1 MEPEG
6 DPGVVSRSVKEERV
20 ESPALS
26 CLSMKSNWSMIEPIH
41 FREETMPPDLSA
53 SLLTVHHFRCPLCSD
68 VMRDPVSIPCGH
80 SYCRQCISTH
90 WAQPGHAG
98 NYVCP
103 QCNKRFRAKPVLYTN
118 AALAKVLQ
126 ELQQVGLSPAL
137 PALGY
142 AGPVDVACDICS
154 GQKLRAVKSCLT
166 CTVSYC
172 ELHVR
177 QHYTIPALQRH
188 TLADVIGY
196 GGHKGHHGNTGK
208 TERIKEKNEDED
220 EVEGSVSKKMKMG
233 EEDSELKK
241 IISELKKENSVLKQ
255 EAIEK
260 QRMDTIN
267 KLRSDLQQKA
277 AETERG
283 NLENITAGWVEVP
296 ALGRP
301 IHPGMLYDCCS
312 ESFTPDVLC
321 DSDNKIKGKISL
333 PFPFTETK
341 VIETDSLQER
351 FRALGLDQPIRTSFL
366 SGLVEVRGAA
376 EYLNHPLLHKGD
388 YVTLHYKRT
397 TRLDQ
402 LTSFLLEKVRRP
414 EVIQQQTATHVVMA
428 VTYGT
433 QAFIVCKTNRTWT
446 TSKVINKLKKMIQLL
461 TAEDEAAQLAKSS
474 GLTCTYYGD
483 LETNRGD
490 REITDLCKSFPKLLG
505 PSGEKA
511 VPLRVWLCPLKN
523 LHPAATCVRE
533 MSEDLQSR
541 VEREM
546 EHYRC
551 IGTRCEEIVKHE
563 WVSKVQDLKD
573 KLIHF
578 IDLIQ
583 QYLAQLQKLMGR
595 VLVSVRS
602 GVQEEK
608 AVEEEM
614 IGHDLS
620 PFRMEATGQWLD
632 DKQAELKF
640 LESLDSKIRS
650 KMVSTDQLQKVIS
663 NSKTDTVVCFTL
675 TSLGETDQYLSSL
688 KQHLDSLQTYSHTRP
703 GHRYQHTQPW
713 FKSEENKERVTTA
726 ARAFLDFI
734 VTKKLKFVA
743 TSIPDDSTPGASIR
757 LYQGGKLVDSDYEAV
772 SKPETVKVVD
782 TQQSSVTLC
791 LSPSKTGQ
799 TDRFRVEYR
808 PVRPDLFFLHEEKN
822 WRSMMTRENGEA
834 FVISGLERDTQ
845 YQIRHRAED
854 MAGVTSEF
862 SDITV
867 TETGSG
873 SEPGRPVVQSADRN
887 SVSLTWRRPAE
898 AAEGRPVLHYRLEY
912 REEGQEEWVILLTDR
927 DECVYSLTPTHTS
940 CRVRVCAIY
949 RDGDMSEPSKETVIP
964 LAADVTLDPDT
975 AHCELILSDNG
986 RRVTAGKNRKVP
998 NNPLRFDG
1006 WSCILGKEG
1015 FHSGRHFWHVEVNIE
1030 VEASW
1035 AVGVTRESAE
1045 RKGWFSFSPNEGYW
1059 CLSKPSYSST
1069 LCVFK
1074 TNLPW
1079 PSNLKVLDVCVDIE
1093 ERWVSFYNAVSRS
1106 HVYTIT
1112 DMVFTKGERI
1122 YPLFR
1127 TYGRD
1132 KGLVIQELK

>member
-1 MEPEG
+1 MH
-6 DPGVVSRSVKEERV
+6 
-20 ESPALS
+20 L
-26 CLSMKSNWSMIEPIH
+26 I
-41 FREETMPPDLSA
+41 
-53 SLLTVHHFRCPLCSD
+53 
-68 VMRDPVSIPCGH
+68 SI
-80 SYCRQCISTH
+80 SI
-90 WAQPGHAG
+90 
-98 NYVCP
+98 
-103 QCNKRFRAKPVLYTN
+103 L
-118 AALAKVLQ
+118 
-126 ELQQVGLSPAL
+126 
-137 PALGY
+137 
-142 AGPVDVACDICS
+142 I
-154 GQKLRAVKSCLT
+154 
-166 CTVSYC
+166 
-172 ELHVR
+172 
-177 QHYTIPALQRH
+177 
-188 TLADVIGY
+188 
-196 GGHKGHHGNTGK
+196 
-208 TERIKEKNEDED
+208 
-220 EVEGSVSKKMKMG
+220 
-233 EEDSELKK
+233 
-241 IISELKKENSVLKQ
+241 
-255 EAIEK
+255 
-260 QRMDTIN
+260 
-267 KLRSDLQQKA
+267 
-277 AETERG
+277 
-283 NLENITAGWVEVP
+283 VP

-312 ESFTPDVLC
+312 ESFTPGNSTFK
-321 DSDNKIKGKISL
+321 DSGMDENNIN
-333 PFPFTETK
+333 TK

-461 TAEDEAAQLAKSS
+461 TAEDGAAQLAKSS

-490 REITDLCKSFPKLLG
+490 REITDLCESFPKLLG

-523 LHPAATCVRE
+523 LHPAATSVRE

-583 QYLAQLQKLMGR
+583 EYLAQLQKLMGR

-614 IGHDLS
+614 KGHDLS

-675 TSLGETDQYLSSL
+675 TSLGETDLYLSSL

-757 LYQGGKLVDSDYEAV
+757 LYQGGRLVDSDYKAV

-782 TQQSSVTLC
+782 TQQSSVTL
-791 LSPSKTGQ
+791 P
-799 TDRFRVEYR
+799 
-808 PVRPDLFFLHEEKN
+808 
-822 WRSMMTRENGEA
+822 
-834 FVISGLERDTQ
+834 
-845 YQIRHRAED
+845 
-854 MAGVTSEF
+854 
-862 SDITV
+862 
-867 TETGSG
+867 
-873 SEPGRPVVQSADRN
+873 
-887 SVSLTWRRPAE
+887 
-898 AAEGRPVLHYRLEY
+898 
-912 REEGQEEWVILLTDR
+912 
-927 DECVYSLTPTHTS
+927 
-940 CRVRVCAIY
+940 
-949 RDGDMSEPSKETVIP
+949 
-964 LAADVTLDPDT
+964 DVTLDPDT

-998 NNPLRFDG
+998 NNPQRFDG

-1035 AVGVTRESAE
+1035 AVGVTREFAE

-1059 CLSKPSYSST
+1059 CLSKPSCSST

>member
-1 MEPEG
+1 M
-6 DPGVVSRSVKEERV
+6 
-20 ESPALS
+20 SPCVDY
-26 CLSMKSNWSMIEPIH
+26 CLISNC
-41 FREETMPPDLSA
+41 
-53 SLLTVHHFRCPLCSD
+53 SL
-68 VMRDPVSIPCGH
+68 PCG
-80 SYCRQCISTH
+80 
-90 WAQPGHAG
+90 
-98 NYVCP
+98 
-103 QCNKRFRAKPVLYTN
+103 
-118 AALAKVLQ
+118 
-126 ELQQVGLSPAL
+126 LS
-137 PALGY
+137 
-142 AGPVDVACDICS
+142 
-154 GQKLRAVKSCLT
+154 
-166 CTVSYC
+166 
-172 ELHVR
+172 
-177 QHYTIPALQRH
+177 
-188 TLADVIGY
+188 
-196 GGHKGHHGNTGK
+196 
-208 TERIKEKNEDED
+208 
-220 EVEGSVSKKMKMG
+220 
-233 EEDSELKK
+233 
-241 IISELKKENSVLKQ
+241 
-255 EAIEK
+255 
-260 QRMDTIN
+260 
-267 KLRSDLQQKA
+267 
-277 AETERG
+277 
-283 NLENITAGWVEVP
+283 GWVEVP

-301 IHPGMLYDCCS
+301 IHPGMLYDYS
-312 ESFTPDVLC
+312 LC

-333 PFPFTETK
+333 LFQSTETK

-366 SGLVEVRGAA
+366 SGLVEVGGAA

-446 TSKVINKLKKMIQLL
+446 MSKVINKLQKMIQLL
-461 TAEDEAAQLAKSS
+461 TAEDGAAKLAKSS

-490 REITDLCKSFPKLLG
+490 REIPDLCESFPKLLG

-533 MSEDLQSR
+533 ISEDLQSR
-541 VEREM
+541 
-546 EHYRC
+546 
-551 IGTRCEEIVKHE
+551 EEIVKHE

-573 KLIHF
+573 KLINF

-583 QYLAQLQKLMGR
+583 QYQTQLQKLMGR

-614 IGHDLS
+614 KGHDLS

-675 TSLGETDQYLSSL
+675 TSLGETDLYLSSL
-688 KQHLDSLQTYSHTRP
+688 KQHLDSLQTYSQTRP

-726 ARAFLDFI
+726 ARTFLDFI
-734 VTKKLKFVA
+734 KVTKKLKFVA
-743 TSIPDDSTPGASIR
+743 ASIPDDSTPGASIR
-757 LYQGGKLVDSDYEAV
+757 LYQGGRLVDSDYEAV
-772 SKPETVKVVD
+772 SKPETRR
-782 TQQSSVTLC
+782 
-791 LSPSKTGQ
+791 
-799 TDRFRVEYR
+799 DR
-808 PVRPDLFFLHEEKN
+808 
-822 WRSMMTRENGEA
+822 T
-834 FVISGLERDTQ
+834 
-845 YQIRHRAED
+845 
-854 MAGVTSEF
+854 
-862 SDITV
+862 
-867 TETGSG
+867 SG
-873 SEPGRPVVQSADRN
+873 S
-887 SVSLTWRRPAE
+887 
-898 AAEGRPVLHYRLEY
+898 
-912 REEGQEEWVILLTDR
+912 
-927 DECVYSLTPTHTS
+927 YS
-940 CRVRVCAIY
+940 
-949 RDGDMSEPSKETVIP
+949 
-964 LAADVTLDPDT
+964 DVTLDPDT

-998 NNPLRFDG
+998 NNPQRFDG

-1015 FHSGRHFWHVEVNIE
+1015 FRSGRHFWHVEVNIE

-1112 DMVFTKGERI
+1112 DMVFTKGEMI

>member
-1 MEPEG
+1 
-6 DPGVVSRSVKEERV
+6 
-20 ESPALS
+20 
-26 CLSMKSNWSMIEPIH
+26 
-41 FREETMPPDLSA
+41 
-53 SLLTVHHFRCPLCSD
+53 
-68 VMRDPVSIPCGH
+68 
-80 SYCRQCISTH
+80 
-90 WAQPGHAG
+90 
-98 NYVCP
+98 
-103 QCNKRFRAKPVLYTN
+103 
-118 AALAKVLQ
+118 
-126 ELQQVGLSPAL
+126 
-137 PALGY
+137 
-142 AGPVDVACDICS
+142 
-154 GQKLRAVKSCLT
+154 
-166 CTVSYC
+166 
-172 ELHVR
+172 
-177 QHYTIPALQRH
+177 
-188 TLADVIGY
+188 
-196 GGHKGHHGNTGK
+196 
-208 TERIKEKNEDED
+208 EK
-220 EVEGSVSKKMKMG
+220 
-233 EEDSELKK
+233 
-241 IISELKKENSVLKQ
+241 
-255 EAIEK
+255 
-260 QRMDTIN
+260 
-267 KLRSDLQQKA
+267 SDL
-277 AETERG
+277 
-283 NLENITAGWVEVP
+283 VP

-312 ESFTPDVLC
+312 ESFTPGNSTFNGMDE
-321 DSDNKIKGKISL
+321 NNIN
-333 PFPFTETK
+333 

-461 TAEDEAAQLAKSS
+461 TAEDGAAQLAKSS

-490 REITDLCKSFPKLLG
+490 REITDLCESFPKLLG

-523 LHPAATCVRE
+523 LHPAATSVRE

-583 QYLAQLQKLMGR
+583 EYLAQLQKLMGR

-614 IGHDLS
+614 KGHDLS

-675 TSLGETDQYLSSL
+675 TSLGETDLYLSSL

-757 LYQGGKLVDSDYEAV
+757 LYQGGRLVDSDYKA
-772 SKPETVKVVD
+772 
-782 TQQSSVTLC
+782 
-791 LSPSKTGQ
+791 
-799 TDRFRVEYR
+799 
-808 PVRPDLFFLHEEKN
+808 
-822 WRSMMTRENGEA
+822 
-834 FVISGLERDTQ
+834 
-845 YQIRHRAED
+845 
-854 MAGVTSEF
+854 
-862 SDITV
+862 
-867 TETGSG
+867 
-873 SEPGRPVVQSADRN
+873 PGRPVVQSADRN

-898 AAEGRPVLHYRLEY
+898 A
-912 REEGQEEWVILLTDR
+912 
-927 DECVYSLTPTHTS
+927 
-940 CRVRVCAIY
+940 
-949 RDGDMSEPSKETVIP
+949 
-964 LAADVTLDPDT
+964 
-975 AHCELILSDNG
+975 LILSDNG

-998 NNPLRFDG
+998 NNPQRFDG

-1035 AVGVTRESAE
+1035 AVGVTREFAE

-1059 CLSKPSYSST
+1059 CLSKPSCSST

>member
-1 MEPEG
+1 
-6 DPGVVSRSVKEERV
+6 
-20 ESPALS
+20 
-26 CLSMKSNWSMIEPIH
+26 
-41 FREETMPPDLSA
+41 
-53 SLLTVHHFRCPLCSD
+53 
-68 VMRDPVSIPCGH
+68 MRDPVSIPCGH
-80 SYCRQCISTH
+80 SYCRECISTH

-103 QCNKRFRAKPVLYTN
+103 QCNKRFRTKPVLYTN

-126 ELQQVGLSPAL
+126 ELQQVGFSPAL
-137 PALGY
+137 PALSY

-154 GQKLRAVKSCLT
+154 GQKRRAVKSCLT

-177 QHYTIPALQRH
+177 QHYTIPALRRH

-208 TERIKEKNEDED
+208 TERIKEERNNED

-260 QRMDTIN
+260 QRMDIRTADLYKTIN

-283 NLENITAGWVEVP
+283 NLEDITAGWVEVP

-312 ESFTPDVLC
+312 ESFTPD
-321 DSDNKIKGKISL
+321 NKIKGKLSL

-366 SGLVEVRGAA
+366 SGLVDVGGAA

-446 TSKVINKLKKMIQLL
+446 MSKVINKLKKMIQLL
-461 TAEDEAAQLAKSS
+461 TAEDGAAQLAKSS

-490 REITDLCKSFPKLLG
+490 REITDLCESFPKLLG
-505 PSGEKA
+505 PSGEKD

-523 LHPAATCVRE
+523 LYPAAPCVRE
-533 MSEDLQSR
+533 ISEDLQSR

-551 IGTRCEEIVKHE
+551 TGTRCEEIVKHE

-602 GVQEEK
+602 GVQDEK

-614 IGHDLS
+614 KGHDLS

-650 KMVSTDQLQKVIS
+650 KMVSIDQLQKVIS

-675 TSLGETDQYLSSL
+675 TSLGETDLYLSSL
-688 KQHLDSLQTYSHTRP
+688 KQHLDNLQTYSQTRP
-703 GHRYQHTQPW
+703 GHRYQHIQPW

-734 VTKKLKFVA
+734 KVTKKLKFVA

-757 LYQGGKLVDSDYEAV
+757 LYQGGRLVNSDYEAV

-782 TQQSSVTLC
+782 TRQSSVTLR
-791 LSPSKTGQ
+791 LSPSKTGH

-822 WRSMMTRENGEA
+822 WRSMTTGENGEA

-912 REEGQEEWVILLTDR
+912 REEGQDEWVILLTDG

-949 RDGDMSEPSKETVIP
+949 REGDMSEPSKETVIP

-998 NNPLRFDG
+998 NNPQRFDG

-1015 FHSGRHFWHVEVNIE
+1015 FRSGRHFWHVEVNIE
-1030 VEASW
+1030 VE
-1035 AVGVTRESAE
+1035 
-1045 RKGWFSFSPNEGYW
+1045 
-1059 CLSKPSYSST
+1059 
-1069 LCVFK
+1069 

>member
-1 MEPEG
+1 M
-6 DPGVVSRSVKEERV
+6 
-20 ESPALS
+20 
-26 CLSMKSNWSMIEPIH
+26 SNQ
-41 FREETMPPDLSA
+41 LN
-53 SLLTVHHFRCPLCSD
+53 L
-68 VMRDPVSIPCGH
+68 
-80 SYCRQCISTH
+80 
-90 WAQPGHAG
+90 
-98 NYVCP
+98 P
-103 QCNKRFRAKPVLYTN
+103 Q
-118 AALAKVLQ
+118 
-126 ELQQVGLSPAL
+126 
-137 PALGY
+137 
-142 AGPVDVACDICS
+142 
-154 GQKLRAVKSCLT
+154 
-166 CTVSYC
+166 
-172 ELHVR
+172 
-177 QHYTIPALQRH
+177 
-188 TLADVIGY
+188 
-196 GGHKGHHGNTGK
+196 
-208 TERIKEKNEDED
+208 
-220 EVEGSVSKKMKMG
+220 
-233 EEDSELKK
+233 
-241 IISELKKENSVLKQ
+241 
-255 EAIEK
+255 
-260 QRMDTIN
+260 
-267 KLRSDLQQKA
+267 
-277 AETERG
+277 
-283 NLENITAGWVEVP
+283 VP

-312 ESFTPDVLC
+312 ESFTPDFLC
-321 DSDNKIKGKISL
+321 DSDNKIKRKISL

-366 SGLVEVRGAA
+366 SGLVDVGGAA

-402 LTSFLLEKVRRP
+402 LTFFLLEKVRCP
-414 EVIQQQTATHVVMA
+414 EVIQQQTSTHMVMA

-446 TSKVINKLKKMIQLL
+446 MSKVINKLKKMIQLL
-461 TAEDEAAQLAKSS
+461 TAEDGAAQLATSS

-490 REITDLCKSFPKLLG
+490 REITDLSESFPKLLG
-505 PSGEKA
+505 LSGEKA

-523 LHPAATCVRE
+523 LYPAATCVRE
-533 MSEDLQSR
+533 ISEDLQSR

-546 EHYRC
+546 EHYRYT
-551 IGTRCEEIVKHE
+551 GTRCEEMVKHE

-573 KLIHF
+573 KLIRF

-595 VLVSVRS
+595 MLVSVRS
-602 GVQEEK
+602 EVQEEK

-614 IGHDLS
+614 KGHDLS

-663 NSKTDTVVCFTL
+663 NSKTDT
-675 TSLGETDQYLSSL
+675 
-688 KQHLDSLQTYSHTRP
+688 HLDSLQTYSQTRP

-713 FKSEENKERVTTA
+713 FKSEENKNRVTTA
-726 ARAFLDFI
+726 ARAFLDFVK

-743 TSIPDDSTPGASIR
+743 TSIPNDSTPGASIR
-757 LYQGGKLVDSDYEAV
+757 LYQGGRLVDSDYEAV

-782 TQQSSVTLC
+782 TE
-791 LSPSKTGQ
+791 Q
-799 TDRFRVEYR
+799 T
-808 PVRPDLFFLHEEKN
+808 
-822 WRSMMTRENGEA
+822 
-834 FVISGLERDTQ
+834 
-845 YQIRHRAED
+845 
-854 MAGVTSEF
+854 
-862 SDITV
+862 
-867 TETGSG
+867 
-873 SEPGRPVVQSADRN
+873 
-887 SVSLTWRRPAE
+887 
-898 AAEGRPVLHYRLEY
+898 
-912 REEGQEEWVILLTDR
+912 
-927 DECVYSLTPTHTS
+927 
-940 CRVRVCAIY
+940 
-949 RDGDMSEPSKETVIP
+949 
-964 LAADVTLDPDT
+964 DVTLDPDT

-986 RRVTAGKNRKVP
+986 RRMTVGKNRKVP
-998 NNPLRFDG
+998 NNPQRFDG
-1006 WSCILGKEG
+1006 WACILGKEG
-1015 FHSGRHFWHVEVNIE
+1015 FRSGRHFWHVEVNIE

-1035 AVGVTRESAE
+1035 AVGVTRSLL
-1045 RKGWFSFSPNEGYW
+1045 KGKDGS
-1059 CLSKPSYSST
+1059 LSHQMNST

-1132 KGLVIQELK
+1132 KGLMIQELK

>member
-1 MEPEG
+1 M
-6 DPGVVSRSVKEERV
+6 
-20 ESPALS
+20 
-26 CLSMKSNWSMIEPIH
+26 SNQ
-41 FREETMPPDLSA
+41 LN
-53 SLLTVHHFRCPLCSD
+53 L
-68 VMRDPVSIPCGH
+68 
-80 SYCRQCISTH
+80 
-90 WAQPGHAG
+90 
-98 NYVCP
+98 P
-103 QCNKRFRAKPVLYTN
+103 Q
-118 AALAKVLQ
+118 
-126 ELQQVGLSPAL
+126 
-137 PALGY
+137 
-142 AGPVDVACDICS
+142 
-154 GQKLRAVKSCLT
+154 
-166 CTVSYC
+166 
-172 ELHVR
+172 
-177 QHYTIPALQRH
+177 
-188 TLADVIGY
+188 
-196 GGHKGHHGNTGK
+196 
-208 TERIKEKNEDED
+208 
-220 EVEGSVSKKMKMG
+220 
-233 EEDSELKK
+233 
-241 IISELKKENSVLKQ
+241 
-255 EAIEK
+255 
-260 QRMDTIN
+260 
-267 KLRSDLQQKA
+267 
-277 AETERG
+277 
-283 NLENITAGWVEVP
+283 VP

-312 ESFTPDVLC
+312 ESFTPGNSTFK
-321 DSDNKIKGKISL
+321 DSGMDENNIN
-333 PFPFTETK
+333 
-341 VIETDSLQER
+341 ER

-461 TAEDEAAQLAKSS
+461 TAEDGAAQLAKSS

-490 REITDLCKSFPKLLG
+490 REITDLCESFPKLLG

-523 LHPAATCVRE
+523 LHPAATSVRE

-583 QYLAQLQKLMGR
+583 EYLAQLQKLMGR

-614 IGHDLS
+614 KGHDLS

-675 TSLGETDQYLSSL
+675 TSLGETDLYLSSL

-757 LYQGGKLVDSDYEAV
+757 LYQGGRLVDSDYKAV
-772 SKPETVKVVD
+772 SKPETHD
-782 TQQSSVTLC
+782 
-791 LSPSKTGQ
+791 
-799 TDRFRVEYR
+799 DRR
-808 PVRPDLFFLHEEKN
+808 K
-822 WRSMMTRENGEA
+822 WGT
-834 FVISGLERDTQ
+834 
-845 YQIRHRAED
+845 
-854 MAGVTSEF
+854 
-862 SDITV
+862 
-867 TETGSG
+867 
-873 SEPGRPVVQSADRN
+873 
-887 SVSLTWRRPAE
+887 
-898 AAEGRPVLHYRLEY
+898 
-912 REEGQEEWVILLTDR
+912 
-927 DECVYSLTPTHTS
+927 
-940 CRVRVCAIY
+940 
-949 RDGDMSEPSKETVIP
+949 
-964 LAADVTLDPDT
+964 DVTLDPDT

-998 NNPLRFDG
+998 NNPQRFDG

-1035 AVGVTRESAE
+1035 AVGVTREFAE

-1059 CLSKPSYSST
+1059 CLSKPSCSST

>member
-1 MEPEG
+1 M
-6 DPGVVSRSVKEERV
+6 
-20 ESPALS
+20 SPCVDYCLIS
-26 CLSMKSNWSMIEPIH
+26 YCSLPCCLS
-41 FREETMPPDLSA
+41 
-53 SLLTVHHFRCPLCSD
+53 
-68 VMRDPVSIPCGH
+68 
-80 SYCRQCISTH
+80 
-90 WAQPGHAG
+90 
-98 NYVCP
+98 
-103 QCNKRFRAKPVLYTN
+103 
-118 AALAKVLQ
+118 
-126 ELQQVGLSPAL
+126 
-137 PALGY
+137 
-142 AGPVDVACDICS
+142 
-154 GQKLRAVKSCLT
+154 
-166 CTVSYC
+166 
-172 ELHVR
+172 
-177 QHYTIPALQRH
+177 
-188 TLADVIGY
+188 
-196 GGHKGHHGNTGK
+196 
-208 TERIKEKNEDED
+208 
-220 EVEGSVSKKMKMG
+220 
-233 EEDSELKK
+233 
-241 IISELKKENSVLKQ
+241 
-255 EAIEK
+255 
-260 QRMDTIN
+260 
-267 KLRSDLQQKA
+267 
-277 AETERG
+277 
-283 NLENITAGWVEVP
+283 GWVEVP

-312 ESFTPDVLC
+312 ESFTPGNSTFNGMDE
-321 DSDNKIKGKISL
+321 NNIN
-333 PFPFTETK
+333 
-341 VIETDSLQER
+341 ER

-461 TAEDEAAQLAKSS
+461 TAEDGAAQLAKSS

-490 REITDLCKSFPKLLG
+490 REITDLCESFPKLLG

-523 LHPAATCVRE
+523 LHPAATSVRE

-583 QYLAQLQKLMGR
+583 EYLAQLQKLMGR

-614 IGHDLS
+614 KGHDLS

-675 TSLGETDQYLSSL
+675 TSLGETDLYLSSL

-757 LYQGGKLVDSDYEAV
+757 LYQGGRLVDSDYKAV
-772 SKPETVKVVD
+772 SKPETRR
-782 TQQSSVTLC
+782 
-791 LSPSKTGQ
+791 
-799 TDRFRVEYR
+799 DR
-808 PVRPDLFFLHEEKN
+808 K
-822 WRSMMTRENGEA
+822 
-834 FVISGLERDTQ
+834 
-845 YQIRHRAED
+845 
-854 MAGVTSEF
+854 
-862 SDITV
+862 
-867 TETGSG
+867 SG
-873 SEPGRPVVQSADRN
+873 S
-887 SVSLTWRRPAE
+887 
-898 AAEGRPVLHYRLEY
+898 
-912 REEGQEEWVILLTDR
+912 
-927 DECVYSLTPTHTS
+927 YS
-940 CRVRVCAIY
+940 
-949 RDGDMSEPSKETVIP
+949 
-964 LAADVTLDPDT
+964 DVTLDPDT

-998 NNPLRFDG
+998 NNPQRFDG

-1035 AVGVTRESAE
+1035 AVGVTREFAE

-1059 CLSKPSYSST
+1059 CLSKPSCSST